1 MPEDRPPP
9 QPSAPTQR
17 WSEDDT
23 QAPGAHLNSDKGT
36 LARGTMVDQYQVI
49 RRLGEGG
56 MGEVY
61 LARDTGLGRKV
72 ALKVLRPKAL
82 GSASAVDRF
91 LFEARTTARFSHPH
105 IVTIHG
111 VGEVDGNP
119 YLALEYLS
127 GQTLRERIRQRRAGV
142 KEAVRIALAIAEA
155 LREAH
160 RNKLLHRDLKPENV
174 MIPRD
179 GRIRVLDF
187 GLAKAVADQP
197 VITGEQRGAPS
208 LLSSMAESDDRGVA
222 VEGFRTREGGVRGTP
237 TYMAPEQW
245 EEAPVTAAADV
256 WALGLT
262 LYEMLT
268 GKHPY
273 AGAGTYQICTRV
285 CGAEPMPTLDDE
297 FPGELRQ
304 LVARCLEKDP
314 SERPDIGAVVSDLE
328 EMLQRGG
335 RRVEQ
340 RPPFRGLLP
349 CDEQDAD
356 QFHGRDA
363 EVAAFIERLR
373 QEPVLPVVGP
383 SGAGKSSFIQAG
395 VVPRLREQGRWTVL
409 SLRPGRQP
417 FRALA
422 ARLMYGEGSRGSVL
436 SSRLSH
442 NPSLSSGSE
451 SGTLSST
458 SLKELEQAEAELAR
472 ELLQA
477 PTRLALQ
484 LLNISESEHGGDAGR
499 VLLFVDQ
506 LEELYTQVDDPSI
519 RRAFMEALCTA
530 ADDVRGPVR
539 VVFTLR
545 DDFLGRL
552 ADGEAAREALSRV
565 TVLRSPGPQALVEIL
580 TRPVQSLGFDY
591 DDEALPARIAEA
603 VQGEQAALP
612 LLQVAGQML
621 WERRDRKAHR
631 IPAAE
636 YEAMGGV
643 AGSLARH
650 ADGVLEGLSTGEERL
665 ARDLLVRL
673 VIAGSGASGET
684 PTARRV
690 LARTELLDGLDD
702 GAADVLDRL
711 VAGRLVLV
719 RKASRP
725 TRRRPR
731 PDADEAEYE
740 LVHESLIRS
749 WERLARW
756 LDEGREEIAFLA
768 EVGQAAALWQHR
780 GKRPEELWS
789 GDALQDGVR
798 RAQRLTH
805 VPTQVVLFLDA
816 GRAIAQRRA
825 RNQRLALAVAFVVI
839 TLVAGV
845 MAGLAVDARRQRG
858 WAQQRQAEAQRDAA
872 YLALARGDVVSARSR
887 LLASFETTDS
897 PLARALWW
905 RIQRTPYR
913 WSSRLGD
920 AVYGVAYSPGGEEV
934 AAACGDRSIH
944 LFETA
949 TGQRRILR
957 GHASLPWVVAYS
969 PDGKRLASGDYSG
982 QIRLWDLEG
991 DTVHELDGHSM
1002 RISGL
1007 AFSPDGKRL
1016 ASSATK
1022 DGIALWN
1029 VETATL
1035 ERRIDP
1041 DSEWVSVVRYSPDGT
1056 RLVFNGGPPI
1066 SFVVVELESGDSRRY
1081 PMEQYSSDVRFTADG
1096 RSVISAHWMDDIL
1109 RVWDLE
1115 SGDERQLPTGH
1126 DGGVWV
1132 TALHPGGRLIATGS
1146 DDQDVRLIDL
1156 ESGQLIQ
1163 RLQGH
1168 AHNLRGIAFSTD
1180 GTRLVT
1186 GAEDSTVRLW
1196 DVDPDAGPEPVR
1208 QHDRLGDAYSARF
1221 LPDGQTLATMHGGDD
1236 GNSVLLWDWNTRQ
1249 PLRTLEMGT
1258 QVAGSMAVRRDGS
1271 VLAAAGSD
1279 EDGHTTIFLWDP
1291 ATGEELGRLREENS
1305 KVQDLRFSPDGSLL
1319 ASASHDTTLRLWE
1332 VPSGRLRHQLK
1343 GHITYIFAT
1352 AFSADGRWVAS
1363 ASADTT
1369 IRLWDTVSG
1378 EAIKLLEGHGAD
1390 VQDVDFHP
1398 SERRLAS
1405 AGADRS
1411 VLLWDL
1417 TDGTARDL
1425 GPFDSSAH
1433 SVRFSADGQTLAAAF
1448 SDGSV
1453 RLWDLESGAERTLEG
1468 HRFPLGEMDISADSS
1483 LLATNGQDGTV
1494 RLWRFPGGEPL
1505 WNVPMMAPVPT
1516 AVAQRGRRADQ
1527 HPDSGMLC
1535 LASTADELEIWEP
1548 DQLLQR
1554 YAFPDMARVLA
1565 LADGCLTQTRSGEIA
1580 RHERTGETQVLH
1592 RNGRAIAVVADE
1604 LLIAT
1609 GQEFVRRS
1617 ATGEVVSRFP
1627 VDPGVTAVTRS
1638 GDRVLLGYADGN
1650 VEAVGLDGQARPPWS
1665 LAEETFPNAVSML
1678 IPGPEGTVVVGYDSG
1693 TVGLWSVDT
1702 GTRHYWTELYG
1713 PVTELAL
1720 ADGQLHAASELGDQ
1734 LTLDLSE
1741 FYTGYCDVLR
1751 AMWDEAPS
1759 EGAHDH
1765 RCGP

>member
-9 QPSAPTQR
+9 RASAPTQR
-17 WSEDDT
+17 WTDDDALPPGSQLDSE
-23 QAPGAHLNSDKGT
+23 PGT
-36 LARGTMVDQYQVI
+36 LPKGTMVDHYQVV

-91 LFEARTTARFSHPH
+91 LFEARATARFSHPH
-105 IVTIHG
+105 IVTIHA
-111 VGEVDGNP
+111 VGEVDGSP

-197 VITGEQRGAPS
+197 VITGEGKGAPS
-208 LLSSMAESDDRGVA
+208 LLSSLAESDDRGVA

-245 EEAPVTAAADV
+245 EATPITAAADV

-262 LYEMLT
+262 LYEMLA
-268 GKHPY
+268 GRHPF
-273 AGAGTYQICTRV
+273 AGASSYQICTLV
-285 CGAEPMPTLDDE
+285 CASEPMPALADE
-297 FPGELRQ
+297 FPAELRQ
-304 LVARCLEKDP
+304 LVARCLDKDP
-314 SERPDIGAVVSDLE
+314 QGRPDIGAVVAELE
-328 EMLQRGG
+328 EMLQHGT
-335 RRVEQ
+335 RRVEP

-373 QEPVLPVVGP
+373 HESVLPVVGP
-383 SGAGKSSFIQAG
+383 SGAGKSSFVQAG

-409 SLRPGRQP
+409 TLRPGRYP

-436 SSRLSH
+436 SSRTSRV
-442 NPSLSSGSE
+442 PSLL
-451 SGTLSST
+451 SGTQSGE
-458 SLKELEQAEAELAR
+458 SLQDLERAEGELAQ
-472 ELLQA
+472 ELLQT

-484 LLNISESEHGGDAGR
+484 LLQMSEEAEGGAR

-506 LEELYTQVDDPSI
+506 LEELYTQVQEASV
-519 RRAFMEALCTA
+519 RRAFMEALCCA

-591 DDEALPARIAEA
+591 DDEALPARIAAA

-621 WERRDRKAHR
+621 WERRDRKARLLH
-631 IPAAE
+631 AAE
-636 YEAMGGV
+636 YEAIGGV

-650 ADGVLEGLSTGEERL
+650 ADGVLEGLSAGEEQL
-665 ARDLLVRL
+665 ARELLVRL
-673 VIAGSGASGET
+673 VIAGSGTSGET

-690 LARTELLDGLDD
+690 VERAELLDGLDD
-702 GAADVLDRL
+702 GAEEVLDRL
-711 VAGRLVLV
+711 VQGRLVLV
-719 RKASRP
+719 RKASKP
-725 TRRRPR
+725 ARRRPR

-740 LVHESLIRS
+740 LVHESLIRT

-756 LDEGREEIAFLA
+756 LDEGREDITFLA
-768 EVGQAAALWQHR
+768 EVGQAATLWERR
-780 GKRPEELWS
+780 GRRPEELWS
-789 GDALQDGVR
+789 GEALQEGVR
-798 RAQRLTH
+798 RARRISA
-805 VPTQVVLFLDA
+805 VPGQVAQFLRA
-816 GRAIAQRRA
+816 GEARAGRRA
-825 RNQRLALAVAFVVI
+825 RNRRMALAAAFVVI

-872 YLALARGDVVSARSR
+872 YLALEREDVVAARSR
-887 LLASFETTDS
+887 LLASFETVDS

-920 AVYGVAYSPGGEEV
+920 AVYGVAYCPAGGEV

-944 LFETA
+944 LFETV
-949 TGQRRILR
+949 TGARRILR
-957 GHASLPWVVAYS
+957 GHSNLPWVVAYS
-969 PDGKRLASGDYSG
+969 PDGRLLASGDYSG

-991 DTVHELDGHSM
+991 GTVHELTEHSM

-1007 AFSPDGKRL
+1007 SFSPDGRRL
-1016 ASSATK
+1016 ASAATK

-1029 VETATL
+1029 VETASL

-1041 DSEWVSVVRYSPDGT
+1041 ESDWVSVVRFSPDGT

-1066 SFVVVELESGDSRRY
+1066 SFVVVDLEGGDLRRY
-1081 PMEQYSSDVRFTADG
+1081 PMELYSSDVRFTPDG
-1096 RSVISAHWMDDIL
+1096 RSVISAHWQDDIL
-1109 RVWDLE
+1109 RIWDLD
-1115 SGDERQLPTGH
+1115 GGTERQIPTGH

-1132 TALHPGGRLIATGS
+1132 TALHPDGRSIATGS
-1146 DDQDVRLIDL
+1146 NDHDVRLIDL
-1156 ESGQLIQ
+1156 ESGRLLQ
-1163 RLQGH
+1163 RLRGH
-1168 AHNLRGIAFSTD
+1168 DHNLRGVAFSSD

-1186 GAEDSTVRLW
+1186 GAEDSNVRLW
-1196 DVDPDAGPEPVR
+1196 DVDPDAAGDEASL
-1208 QHDRLGDAYSARF
+1208 HDQLGDAFSARF
-1221 LPDGQTLATMHGGDD
+1221 LADGQTLATMHGGED
-1236 GNSVLLWDWNTRQ
+1236 GNTVLLWDWATRQ
-1249 PLRTLEMGT
+1249 PSRALEMGT
-1258 QVAGSMAVRRDGS
+1258 RIAGSMAVRPDGS
-1271 VLAAAGSD
+1271 LLAASGAD

-1291 ATGEELGRLREENS
+1291 ATGEERGRLREENS
-1305 KVQDLRFSPDGSLL
+1305 KVQDLRFSRDGRLL

-1332 VPSGRLRHQLK
+1332 IPSGRLRHRLE
-1343 GHITYIFAT
+1343 GHITYVYAT

-1369 IRLWDTVSG
+1369 IRLWDTASG
-1378 EAIKLLEGHGAD
+1378 EAVKLLEGHGAD
-1390 VQDVDFHP
+1390 VHDVDFHP
-1398 SERRLAS
+1398 VEPLLAS

-1411 VLLWDL
+1411 VLLWNLD
-1417 TDGTARDL
+1417 DSTAREL
-1425 GPFDSSAH
+1425 GPFDSPAR
-1433 SVRFSADGQTLAAAF
+1433 SVRFSADGRALAAAF

-1453 RLWDLESGAERTLEG
+1453 LLWHLASGSVKTLKG
-1468 HRFPLGEMDISADSS
+1468 HRFPLGELDISADSS
-1483 LLATNGQDGTV
+1483 LLVTDGEDGTV
-1494 RLWRFPGGEPL
+1494 RLWRIPGGEPI
-1505 WNVPMMAPVPT
+1505 WNVPMAEPMPASVT
-1516 AVAQRGRRADQ
+1516 ERGRLADR
-1527 HPDSGMLC
+1527 HSPDGTLC
-1535 LASTADELEIWEP
+1535 LASSSDELEIWHSDE
-1548 DQLLQR
+1548 LQQHYPAQDLTR
-1554 YAFPDMARVLA
+1554 LLA
-1565 LADGCLTQTRSGEIA
+1565 LHDGCLTLSGSGEVA
-1580 RHERTGETQVLH
+1580 RHLLSGETQVLH
-1592 RNGRAIAVVADE
+1592 RNGRAIGNVNGE
-1604 LLIAT
+1604 LW
-1609 GQEFVRRS
+1609 V
-1617 ATGEVVSRFP
+1617 ATGEELFRRNATGEIVSRFP
-1627 VDPGVTAVTRS
+1627 VAPGVTAVSRS
-1638 GDRVLLGYADGN
+1638 GERVLLGYTDGN
-1650 VEAVGLDGQARPPWS
+1650 VEAVGLDGQPIPPWT
-1665 LAEETFPNAVSML
+1665 LAEETFPNAVSLM

-1693 TVGLWSVDT
+1693 TVGLWSVDN
-1702 GTRHYWTELYG
+1702 GIRHYWTELYG
-1713 PVTELAL
+1713 PVTELSL
-1720 ADGQLHAASELGDQ
+1720 ADGRLYAASEIGDS
-1734 LTLDLSE
+1734 LTLDLGE
-1741 FYTGYCDVLR
+1741 FYAEYCDVMR
-1751 AMWDEAPS
+1751 GMWDETPS
-1759 EGAHDH
+1759 DGQAGH
-1765 RCGP
+1765 RCSPRSD